1 MSDKR
6 TNLFE
11 VAWNIVAFAFR
22 QCNLLERSGKL
33 SLTNLAVMVCVVKI
47 AVAPV
52 ISIPEI
58 GALLLS
64 LLNYGHKRYE
74 SNKAAKAELIAQA
87 AKDTE
92 QSKEIKANQEA
103 IKQLTEQVQAQAKV
117 VEEAKSIMTA
127 QKLQAGIKRQQ
138 L

>member
-1 MSDKR
+1 MSKDKTSFLDLIGPLFYR
-6 TNLFE
+6 LNL
-11 VAWNIVAFAFR
+11 V
-22 QCNLLERSGKL
+22 ERGGAKL
-33 SLTNLAVMVCVVKI
+33 SLTNLAVMVCIVKI
-47 AVAPV
+47 AIAPS
-52 ISIPEI
+52 ISIVDM

-74 SNKAAKAELIAQA
+74 SNKVHKAELDRQDKVDAQHQKHIEA
-87 AKDTE
+87 HA
-92 QSKEIKANQEA
+92 EA

-127 QKLQAGIKRQQ
+127 QKISSAQKRTQ